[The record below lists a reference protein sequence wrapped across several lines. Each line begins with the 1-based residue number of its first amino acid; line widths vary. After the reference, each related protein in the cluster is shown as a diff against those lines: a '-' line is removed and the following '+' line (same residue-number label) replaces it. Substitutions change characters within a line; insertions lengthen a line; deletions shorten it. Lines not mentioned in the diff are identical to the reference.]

1 MGIPRV
7 NTLITVQYNT
17 HQPTAQWV
25 GQEETVIVYFWSWQV
40 YGLIMMPSG
49 RSIVWSTCA
58 VVKAIV
64 DVEYYAI
71 MWESTRVKQNV
82 LFRNNE
88 GLKYWTKGIVI
99 HMNKYPINTE
109 IIVLQRGFLHLFR
122 HTGYIPSVLQYG
134 LGPHFS
140 ISYPWITQSQEFSL
154 RRAIQQWFMYV
165 FNISLKAVLEL
176 N

>member
-1 MGIPRV
+1 M

-25 GQEETVIVYFWSWQV
+25 GQEETVMVYFWSWQV
-40 YGLIMMPSG
+40 DGLITTPSG
-49 RSIVWSTCA
+49 RPIVWSTCA

-71 MWESTRVKQNV
+71 MWESTRVKRNV
-82 LFRNNE
+82 LFRNNG
-88 GLKYWTKGIVI
+88 GLKYWTEGSVI
-99 HMNKYPINTE
+99 HMNKYPMNTE
-109 IIVLQRGFLHLFR
+109 TVLLQGESCISSDTQAAYQASCNMGSVSLF
-122 HTGYIPSVLQYG
+122 QYPTHE
-134 LGPHFS
+134 LLK
-140 ISYPWITQSQEFSL
+140 SQEFSH

>member
-109 IIVLQRGFLHLFR
+109 IMVLQRGFCIYSDTQATYQASCNMGSVPIFQY
-122 HTGYIPSVLQYG
+122 HTHEL
-134 LGPHFS
+134 L
-140 ISYPWITQSQEFSL
+140 SL
-154 RRAIQQWFMYV
+154 RSLALEGLYS
-165 FNISLKAVLEL
+165 NDSCTSLISL
-176 N
+176 